1 MTAGT
6 MQFIRDLA
14 QIEGAVAHQ
23 GRFTRI
29 IQETYLISSLR
40 AVLALTAAILGDS
53 ICGDGQVELFEV

>member
-6 MQFIRDLA
+6 MQLIRDLA

-23 GRFTRI
+23 DRFTRI

-40 AVLALTAAILGDS
+40 AVLAFTAAILGDS
-53 ICGDGQVELFEV
+53 PCDDGQVELFEV